1 MKHRDLSALVA
12 TAATAL
18 LLAGCGGADSA
29 SAPASSSRASSEV
42 SMSTAGRAGAP
53 GRPTIVIEHG
63 AFADSSGWD
72 GVAGRL
78 RRAGYPVIAPAN
90 PLRGVG
96 SDADYLRACSRPSRR
111 PSCSSGT
118 RTAAW

>member
-1 MKHRDLSALVA
+1 MKHRDLISSLVA

-18 LLAGCGGADSA
+18 LLAGCGDAGSA
-29 SAPASSSRASSEV
+29 SAPANSSGVSSEV
-42 SMSTAGRAGAP
+42 SVGTAGRAGAP

-63 AFADSSGWD
+63 AFADASGWD

-78 RRAGYPVIAPAN
+78 RRAGYHVIAPAN

-96 SDADYLRACSRPSRR
+96 SDAD
-111 PSCSSGT
+111 
-118 RTAAW
+118 